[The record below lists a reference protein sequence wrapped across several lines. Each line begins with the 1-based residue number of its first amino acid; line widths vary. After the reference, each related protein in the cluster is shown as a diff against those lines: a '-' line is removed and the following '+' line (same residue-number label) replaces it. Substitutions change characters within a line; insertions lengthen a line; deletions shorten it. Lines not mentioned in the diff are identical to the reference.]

1 MRVLIIGTYPSQ
13 TTGYSKVVYNIAKQ
27 MSRYTDIRLTI
38 FGIQKFT
45 DINDNYRLDVP
56 DNVALWN
63 VVKHDENDFGFGTQ
77 SLKNFVLVN
86 DPDVVMVYNDAEVIK
101 RYIMNLN
108 LIRSDEEARRMN
120 INFKIVAY
128 LDQVHKTQNPE
139 SIQYI
144 AQNTEHVFCF
154 TEDWRQN
161 YLSYLRIQKD
171 YLPDFYR
178 DRCSVVKH
186 GIKDISQIKNTDVE
200 VCKNELNFDKN
211 SFIFVNLNR
220 FATKKRLDISVIS
233 FVKFLKKT
241 NSKNAFLYFPAISNK
256 DKNSEILKSIYRHE
270 LKLNSLEGFE
280 NNLIIRTD
288 PLSDED
294 IEKIYIASEVGLNSC
309 DGEGFGLCNYEHAAL
324 GRPQIITKVGGL
336 VDYFNENNSI
346 PCLPKYRS
354 YTDENEMSEVIDP
367 EDMAN
372 GMVKYYQ
379 TRSFYNKHSVIL
391 KEIPKK
397 YRWDIEIEKMV
408 KVWRSVC

>member
-27 MSRYTDIRLTI
+27 MSRYPDIRLTV
-38 FGIQKFT
+38 FGIQKFN
-45 DINDNYRLDVP
+45 DINDNYRLDLP
-56 DNVALWN
+56 ENVAVWN
-63 VVKHDENDFGFGTQ
+63 VVKNDENDFGFGTQ

-108 LIRSDEEARRMN
+108 LIRQDEEAKRMN
-120 INFKIVAY
+120 INFKIMAY

-171 YLPDFYR
+171 YLPDFYK

-200 VCKNELNFDKN
+200 TCKNELGFDKN

-233 FVKFLKKT
+233 FVKFLKKC
-241 NSKNAFLYFPAISNK
+241 NPKNAYLYFPAISNK
-256 DKNSEILKSIYRHE
+256 DKNADILKNIYRHE
-270 LKLNSLEGFE
+270 LKLNELEGFE
-280 NNLIIRTD
+280 NNLVIRTE

-324 GRPQIITKVGGL
+324 GRPQIVTKVGGL

-346 PCLPKYRS
+346 PCVPKYRS

-391 KEIPKK
+391 REIPKK
-397 YRWDIEIEKMV
+397 YRWDIEIDKMV
-408 KVWRSVC
+408 KVWRSV